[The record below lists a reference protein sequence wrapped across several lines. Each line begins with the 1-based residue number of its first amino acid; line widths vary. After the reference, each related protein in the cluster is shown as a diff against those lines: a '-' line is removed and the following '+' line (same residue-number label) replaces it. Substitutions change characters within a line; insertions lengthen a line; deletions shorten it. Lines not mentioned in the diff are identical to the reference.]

1 MKVNTKKAV
10 LAVVVIVSMC
20 FLVWSVGVATKVFAN
35 PVFASFW
42 WLSIEQA
49 NMVAYPVIVFSSF
62 SFAIVAF
69 YFKGLLKK

>member
-1 MKVNTKKAV
+1 MNLNTKKAV
-10 LAVVVIVSMC
+10 LEVAVIVSVC

-49 NMVAYPVIVFSSF
+49 NMVAYPVIAFSSF
-62 SFAIVAF
+62 SFATVAF
-69 YFKGLLKK
+69 YFKGLVKK